1 MKSTTKNLIKILIV
15 LLLSAGAFLLPF
27 EAMGLALNNV
37 QIAVVALFV
46 MAALLWILEPIPIW
60 TTSVLVIAICLLFLS
75 NKAFNFV
82 KPEVYNKKAVA
93 ELVATGL
100 NKPAA
105 DPQVKELAGQICK
118 RLDTKTGLDAHEIY
132 TSAEY
137 VLLKAHEKAMAPYV
151 KAIKQ
156 LKDKP
161 ITGMQ
166 PEAIIKGLLPEASQE
181 EISAAIARVQQRLAE
196 KQTTAPEEV
205 RTSVEYVLLDMS
217 ENSASVKA
225 LGDSITYLHSGEAL
239 KHVKKIKITNV
250 MAYKGVMSTFADP
263 VIILF
268 LGGFFLA
275 AAATKFRLDMNLA
288 NVLLKP
294 FGKNPRYVL
303 LGLMAVTALFS
314 AFMSNTATAAMM
326 LAILTPVLALFPQG
340 DGGRTAFAL
349 SIPIACNLGGIA
361 TPIGTPPNAIA
372 VKALGDIG
380 MGVSFGKWMCFG
392 FPFVALMLVVAWL
405 LLCKMFPTKK
415 ESLELKVGGAFDKS
429 PKAIVV
435 YCTFAV
441 TIALWVLS
449 DPLGLDSNAIA
460 IIPIAV
466 FAVTGVITAKDLR
479 EMSWDVLW
487 LVAGGF
493 ALGLALQETNLAKD
507 LINAIPFAGWDPMLL
522 MVGVGFICLFM
533 ATFMSHTATASLLM
547 PIMGAVA
554 GSMISAGA
562 MDSPAAI
569 GLLVAV
575 AFCSSLGMALPIS
588 TPPNALAYATGLV
601 ESKGMAISGTILC
614 LIGVVLTFLLMNF
627 LAAVHFF
634 G

>member
-82 KPEVYNKKAVA
+82 KPEVYNKKAVT

-166 PEAIIKGLLPEASQE
+166 PEAIIQGLLPEASQE

-380 MGVSFGKWMCFG
+380 MSVSFGKWMCFG

-493 ALGLALQETNLAKD
+493 ALGLALQQTNLAKD
-507 LINAIPFAGWDPMLL
+507 LINAIPFGNWNAMMLMIGAGL
-522 MVGVGFICLFM
+522 ICLFLS
-533 ATFMSHTATASLLM
+533 TFISNSATAALLM

-554 GSMISAGA
+554 SAMMAQNVITGGFAVGLCVCCA
-562 MDSPAAI
+562 MGCALA
-569 GLLVAV
+569 
-575 AFCSSLGMALPIS
+575 MALPIS
-588 TPPNALAYATGLV
+588 TPPNALAYATGMV
-601 ESKGMAISGTILC
+601 ENKSMAIVGAILGVAGLAIAVAMMYLLD
-614 LIGVVLTFLLMNF
+614 LINF
-627 LAAVHFF
+627 F
-634 G
+634 